1 VLFKLDHV
9 DVSCQDLTNQSDRR
23 NLPGW
28 LFGGLRDTAKSDPP
42 RFTPQSH
49 PACQDLAAMVI
60 GIFL

>member
-28 LFGGLRDTAKSDPP
+28 LFGGLRDM
-42 RFTPQSH
+42 QSSLDEGVTERTSRAF
-49 PACQDLAAMVI
+49 PKRDTS
-60 GIFL
+60 

>member
-28 LFGGLRDTAKSDPP
+28 LFGGLRDKVAE
-42 RFTPQSH
+42 
-49 PACQDLAAMVI
+49 I
-60 GIFL
+60 GEYRK